1 MEADNE
7 LSAILQ
13 RRQNLN
19 DAGDVGQPVEQKF
32 VKVNVYT
39 EFKEF
44 SRKQIKEY
52 ETRFKQWVKF
62 FLHFLNAVKFFLQ
75 NFNSF
80 MVLPKSF

>member
-1 MEADNE
+1 MEAGNE

-19 DAGDVGQPVEQKF
+19 DALDGGQNVDHKF
-32 VKVNVYT
+32 VKVNIYT

-52 ETRFKQWVKF
+52 ETKFKQ
-62 FLHFLNAVKFFLQ
+62 
-75 NFNSF
+75 
-80 MVLPKSF
+80 

>member
-52 ETRFKQWVKF
+52 ETRFKQ
-62 FLHFLNAVKFFLQ
+62 
-75 NFNSF
+75 
-80 MVLPKSF
+80 